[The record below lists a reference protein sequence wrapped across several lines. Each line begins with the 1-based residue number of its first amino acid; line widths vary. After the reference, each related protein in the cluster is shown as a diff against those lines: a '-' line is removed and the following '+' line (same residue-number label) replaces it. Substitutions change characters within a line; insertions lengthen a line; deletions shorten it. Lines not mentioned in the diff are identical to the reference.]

1 MTNCLCIQLLYNKII
16 KKHDGADYA
25 KKNIEVKNDLTPRE
39 AKQILLDLTGRFNRG
54 GLVKQKGLM
63 ARA

>member
-1 MTNCLCIQLLYNKII
+1 MIATTKAENTNPFKKETVEQLK
-16 KKHDGADYA
+16 DFSSS
-25 KKNIEVKNDLTPRE
+25 LTPRE
-39 AKQILLDLTGRFNRG
+39 AKQMLLDLTGRFNRG